1 MRQTSTDSRSTIEDT
16 SLDFTAPITD
26 RLRRRDTGLRM
37 TADASLLVQSLL
49 DLSKYNELWSIHS
62 T

>member
-1 MRQTSTDSRSTIEDT
+1 MSQTSTDRRPTTEDT

-49 DLSKYNELWSIHS
+49 DLGE
-62 T
+62 